1 MANVNNALDQF
12 GLGTLWSRIS
22 SIFLRQNDANTVVDN
37 RISNAGVLT
46 SGSAVTS
53 GTLTPTDLN
62 CATSITVSNGY
73 VTITDSNQS

>member
-1 MANVNNALDQF
+1 MANVNNALDQS
-12 GLGTLWSRIS
+12 GLGTLWSRI
-22 SIFLRQNDANTVVDN
+22 LRQNDANTVVDN